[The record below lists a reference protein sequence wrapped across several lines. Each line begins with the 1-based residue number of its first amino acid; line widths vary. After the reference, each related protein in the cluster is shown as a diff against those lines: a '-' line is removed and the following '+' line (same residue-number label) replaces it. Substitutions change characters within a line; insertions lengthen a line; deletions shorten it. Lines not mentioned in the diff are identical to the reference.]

1 MIIYV
6 YEDNIQAL
14 LRITRQES
22 VTGGKQRQ
30 NEKRCRGQLIFQQKK
45 ASQKFPLEV
54 EVVYVGIHIYT
65 IKLAYEFLCR
75 STATI
80 ERSLCPS
87 SVIIIVVYPLVTI
100 LIVLVNVKI
109 GNRE

>member
-14 LRITRQES
+14 LQITRQES

-45 ASQKFPLEV
+45 RVK
-54 EVVYVGIHIYT
+54 
-65 IKLAYEFLCR
+65 
-75 STATI
+75 
-80 ERSLCPS
+80 
-87 SVIIIVVYPLVTI
+87 SVL
-100 LIVLVNVKI
+100 
-109 GNRE
+109 